1 MKLTNNYKSLAA
13 VAGLALVAGSANA
26 STILSS
32 EDFEN
37 ATTPTDFANTDYDKG
52 PNDTVIDLNG
62 IANNPSDAG
71 DNLTHTI
78 DFRSSNRLLI
88 LRDALPLAT
97 NGHTSVT
104 VDIDLQYNYS
114 NDAGQYGVK
123 LEYSALGDFTDSQTV
138 TTWSS
143 GDFTTNLWTAAST
156 TIDPGTVGAF
166 TDTAKIRFRS
176 GGWANSTHS
185 QQDNIVITGVGGV
198 PEPST
203 TALLGVGGLALIL
216 RRRK

>member
-13 VAGLALVAGSANA
+13 VAGFALAAGSANA
-26 STILSS
+26 AVVLSF
-32 EDFEN
+32 EDFEA
-37 ATTPTDFANTDYDKG
+37 ATTTTDFANTLYDVG
-52 PNDTVIDLNG
+52 GTDTSIDLNG

-104 VDIDLQYNYS
+104 VDLDIQYNYS
-114 NDAGQYGVK
+114 NVSPYGVN
-123 LEYSALGDFTDSQTV
+123 LEYSALGDFTDSQLVKKWVSNT
-138 TTWSS
+138 
-143 GDFTTNLWTAAST
+143 FTTNLWTAASA

-185 QQDNIVITGVGGV
+185 QQDNITITGVGGV

-203 TALLGVGGLALIL
+203 TALLGLGGLALIL